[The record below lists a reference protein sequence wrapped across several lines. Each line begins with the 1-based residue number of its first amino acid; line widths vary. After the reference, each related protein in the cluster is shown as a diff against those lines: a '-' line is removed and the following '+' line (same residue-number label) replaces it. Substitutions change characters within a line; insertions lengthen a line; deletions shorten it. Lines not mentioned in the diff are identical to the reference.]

1 MKDEGFTLI
10 ELLAV
15 IVILAIIALI
25 ATPIILGI
33 INDAKKQSNQ
43 RSAELY
49 LKAAELAIARKNLTT
64 ELGDTECTVQGDGNL
79 MCGTTPVTVEVDG
92 EVPNAGA
99 KITFSSG
106 KITKLKSFTL
116 GNTKYK
122 LQNGSLKVD
131 DSTEEETETFTGT
144 IYRNSFDTVKIGD
157 SIEVQTKTVYCGIVK
172 DGESVMGTSCTLA
185 SIGWDTNEEC
195 VAGMAELGF
204 ENATCE
210 EGTTTTG
217 LTSYYTEETKSNIT
231 QNFYLKHEVED
242 NIVQA
247 SYVCVEYSEDEEPAC
262 IRGGVPS
269 EYGSFDGMT
278 EGMSSLSEVT
288 NPTGNIAEIAKTR
301 SYFLSNGGFCYFYDS
316 NSGCDGPT
324 LHFNASAD
332 GGVRASDG
340 SVSCKVILDG
350 SASCESGS

>member
-1 MKDEGFTLI
+1 MSKKGFTLI

-25 ATPIILGI
+25 ATPIIIGI
-33 INDAKKQSNQ
+33 INDAKKQSED

-49 LKAAELAIARKNLTT
+49 LDAAKKAIARYQINNSNADFSNITSCDIAT
-64 ELGDTECTVQGDGNL
+64 DEIV
-79 MCGTTPVTVEVDG
+79 CGTYHIPVEIDKQKPT
-92 EVPNAGA
+92 AGGKLILSKGNVTQVQNLNLGGKYYNTDA
-99 KITFSSG
+99 NNKLVASTTRQEIKFS
-106 KITKLKSFTL
+106 
-116 GNTKYK
+116 
-122 LQNGSLKVD
+122 
-131 DSTEEETETFTGT
+131 GT
-144 IYRNSFDTVKIGD
+144 IYRNSTETVKIGG
-157 SIEVQTKTVYCGIVK
+157 SIVPETKIVYCGIVP
-172 DGESVMGTSCTLA
+172 GQGNSCTLA

-324 LHFNASAD
+324 LHFNARAD
-332 GGVRASDG
+332 GGERASDG